1 MRAAKQ
7 SFSPFADKLSQQH
20 TESFTQQ
27 KLNAAETLKFKL
39 MASDS
44 HAKQREIANGLY
56 LIKYLI
62 GPVF

>member
-1 MRAAKQ
+1 LR
-7 SFSPFADKLSQQH
+7 PFADKLSQQH

-44 HAKQREIANGLY
+44 HAKLSTTSSAPLKEMATLA
-56 LIKYLI
+56 
-62 GPVF
+62 